1 MVRRI
6 LFAFCRGF
14 GASVG
19 LGGISPTQPADKD
32 EIDTEDES
40 DLEEGFVSLCHR
52 MHVWGRAN
60 VVPFLS
66 KPQGCNPLE
75 CSQDQL
81 GWRCHSGRWKGDR
94 TAEPRS
100 RRGFISQK
108 PALVQAFSA
117 CAMLTGLYNRSIGSF
132 FSSLASS
139 SPRTSMSAKQTVE
152 DAIAG
157 NKIVI
162 FSKSYCPYCKRAKN
176 LLTSDFA
183 HIKDQI
189 YIKECA
195 PLSFATFSETDHS
208 RQARRS
214 S

>member
-1 MVRRI
+1 MGLARRG
-6 LFAFCRGF
+6 RR
-14 GASVG
+14 
-19 LGGISPTQPADKD
+19 DKD
-32 EIDTEDES
+32 EIDTEDKS
-40 DLEEGFVSLCHR
+40 DLEKSFVSLCHR

-60 VVPFLS
+60 IVPFLS

-81 GWRCHSGRWKGDR
+81 GWRRHSGRWKGDR
-94 TAEPRS
+94 IAEPRS

-108 PALVQAFSA
+108 ITLVQAFSA
-117 CAMLTGLYNRSIGSF
+117 CAMLAGLDNRSIGSF

-139 SPRTSMSAKQTVE
+139 SPRTSMSAKQIVE

-189 YIKECA
+189 YVKECA
-195 PLSFATFSETDHS
+195 PLQFIRNFF
-208 RQARRS
+208 RS
-214 S
+214 